1 MQNRLIIAKVI
12 KMAAPAKKVCRRSG
26 RRYFPDNPEIE
37 VLIAARNG
45 DVVLLNEV
53 LQQLM

>member
-1 MQNRLIIAKVI
+1 
-12 KMAAPAKKVCRRSG
+12 MAAPAKKVCRRSG